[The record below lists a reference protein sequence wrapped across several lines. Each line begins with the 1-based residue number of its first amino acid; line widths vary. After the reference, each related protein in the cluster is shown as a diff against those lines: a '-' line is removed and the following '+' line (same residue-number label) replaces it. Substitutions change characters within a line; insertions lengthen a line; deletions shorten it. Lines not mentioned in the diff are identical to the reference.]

1 MCVATLEYGS
11 WVSGRLPPSL
21 SNPLPQ
27 PALQPHKPTTCLGN
41 TADYHMSWTLEILE
55 IRNFKSLTAKDLLH
69 KWVNF
74 SQFLSPK

>member
-1 MCVATLEYGS
+1 MAALEYGN

-21 SNPLPQ
+21 GNPLPQ
-27 PALQPHKPTTCLGN
+27 PALRPQKPTTRLGKI
-41 TADYHMSWTLEILE
+41 ADYHMSWTLETLE
-55 IRNFKSLTAKDLLH
+55 IRNFKSLTAKDLLR